1 MIFMKTQKHT
11 GFTGGEQAEV
21 QTKRISPKRQTNLKR
36 TGAKNPKSRKQ
47 RGKNN
52 SDTKAHMIAQ
62 RTVKER
68 GEHADLNKQGR
79 EVRFIAD
86 QISR

>member
-1 MIFMKTQKHT
+1 MKTQKHT

-21 QTKRISPKRQTNLKR
+21 QTKRISPKRQ
-36 TGAKNPKSRKQ
+36 KNPKSRKQ

-79 EVRFIAD
+79 EG
-86 QISR
+86 